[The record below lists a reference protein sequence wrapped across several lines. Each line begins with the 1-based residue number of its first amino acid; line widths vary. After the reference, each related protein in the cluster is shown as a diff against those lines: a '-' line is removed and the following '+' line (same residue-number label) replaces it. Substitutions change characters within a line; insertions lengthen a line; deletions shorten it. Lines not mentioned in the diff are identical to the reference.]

1 MEPLTLVIP
10 TFNEAETIGGVIRE
24 IPVAYRLDI
33 IVADVGST
41 DGTQAVAQA
50 AGARVIDA
58 RHGYG
63 RACALGAAAA
73 HPKST
78 VIAFMDGDGADRRDL
93 IGEIARP
100 VLDGTYDLVLA
111 SRTRGE
117 RERGAMP
124 WHQVFAGRVAGFG
137 IGALYGVKYSDMC
150 AFRAIGRDALQRLGM
165 QEMTYVWNI
174 EMQMKAARVGLRI
187 REVPPPYRCR
197 GGGSSKV
204 AGSLRGT
211 LQAGSHIT
219 ATFCQV
225 ASCGPPLHC

>member
-58 RHGYG
+58 GRGYG
-63 RACALGAAAA
+63 RACALGATAA

-78 VIAFMDGDGADRRDL
+78 AIAFMDGNGADRGDL
-93 IGEIARP
+93 TGEIAQS

-117 RERGAMP
+117 REPGAML
-124 WHQVFAGRVAGFG
+124 WHQVFAGRVTRFG
-137 IGALYGVKYSDMC
+137 I
-150 AFRAIGRDALQRLGM
+150 RQ
-165 QEMTYVWNI
+165 
-174 EMQMKAARVGLRI
+174 
-187 REVPPPYRCR
+187 PYRDDLLSVMR
-197 GGGSSKV
+197 V
-204 AGSLRGT
+204 QPSLRDDLSRQRIELLRRT
-211 LQAGSHIT
+211 QFACRPQLILTDHVHEFDT
-219 ATFCQV
+219 AR
-225 ASCGPPLHC
+225 AAAADPNDLKHNK

>member
-1 MEPLTLVIP
+1 MEQSRLSGLSDQPPVRCAAGAVPELWDAMEPLTLVIP

-24 IPVAYRLDI
+24 IPVAYCLDI

-58 RHGYG
+58 GRGYG

-78 VIAFMDGDGADRRDL
+78 AIAFMDGDGADRGDL
-93 IGEIARP
+93 TGEIAQS

-117 RERGAMP
+117 REPGAML
-124 WHQVFAGRVAGFG
+124 WHQVFAGGVTRFG
-137 IGALYGVKYSDMC
+137 IRQPYRGDLLSVRGLRTSAAC
-150 AFRAIGRDALQRLGM
+150 NRAIDCFELNPPSMQSQLGP
-165 QEMTYVWNI
+165 
-174 EMQMKAARVGLRI
+174 
-187 REVPPPYRCR
+187 REHLPPP
-197 GGGSSKV
+197 
-204 AGSLRGT
+204 
-211 LQAGSHIT
+211 
-219 ATFCQV
+219 
-225 ASCGPPLHC
+225 